1 MTTNGRDL
9 LKEALQAFE
18 ARDRDRAAALLVQLD
33 TLAPP
38 LGESWGPASRLAF
51 TLGEVSVAI
60 SAIRRHVALS
70 PYDKDRRLAYG
81 ALLAGAGRIEGAM
94 ETTRAFL
101 PHTTVDARLMLFIGT
116 CRAQLGHNALALE
129 DLRAGLSMAPNPVVT
144 GALWLTIADLKRF
157 EAGDP
162 DIAAMERAAADPNAS
177 SALLYALAKAW
188 DDAGEPDKAFAV
200 YERGASLV
208 RRQRPFS
215 AETSRAFVDKVVAS
229 QTQAGLAALPK
240 SEVHSDRPIFV
251 LGLPRSGTTLVEQI
265 LVSHSGVMNGAE
277 LNLFGTA
284 TMALGDYSPEA
295 LAAFASRHDADAAWT
310 AMGQA
315 YLHLLDE
322 RFGPDGKVVDKTLS
336 HSRLVGVIHSILPKA
351 RFIWLRRD
359 PGDTAL
365 SCFRSH
371 FAEGVNWSWSMADIG
386 RHFADEDRLYAHWT
400 SLYPDAIL
408 TVPYE
413 ALVAEPDAWINRIL
427 DHCGLAFE
435 APVRHFHLTQRPV
448 ATTSANQVR
457 QPIHGRSVGGWRRY
471 GPQMAPFFQAYGT
484 AAPD

>member
-1 MTTNGRDL
+1 MTTSGRDL
-9 LKEALQAFE
+9 LKEALQAFQTH
-18 ARDRDRAAALLVQLD
+18 DRDRAAALLIQLD
-33 TLAPP
+33 AQAPP
-38 LGESWGPASRLAF
+38 LGDSWGPVSRLAF

-60 SAIRRHVALS
+60 AAIRRYVALS
-70 PYDKDRRLAYG
+70 PHDKERRLAYG

-94 ETTRAFL
+94 ETMRAFL

-116 CRAQLGHNALALE
+116 CRAQLGHNDLAFE
-129 DLRAGLSMAPNPVVT
+129 DLRAGLDLAPTPTVT
-144 GALWLTIADLKRF
+144 GALWLAIADLKRF

-162 DIAAMERAAADPNAS
+162 DIAAMERAAADPAAS

-188 DDAGEPDKAFAV
+188 DDVGQPDKAFAL
-200 YERGASLV
+200 YERGASLA
-208 RRQRPFS
+208 RRQRPFAAQAS
-215 AETSRAFVDKVVAS
+215 SAFVDQIIANQTPAS
-229 QTQAGLAALPK
+229 LAALPTSGIT
-240 SEVHSDRPIFV
+240 SERPIFV
-251 LGLPRSGTTLVEQI
+251 LGLPRSGTTLVEQM

-277 LNLFGTA
+277 LNLFRTA

-295 LAAFASRHDADAAWT
+295 LAAFTGRADAAQAWT

-322 RFGPDGKVVDKTLS
+322 RFGPEGKVVDKTLN
-336 HSRLVGVIHSILPKA
+336 HSRLVGVIRSILPKA

-365 SCFRSH
+365 SCYRSH

-427 DHCGLAFE
+427 DHCGLTFE

-448 ATTSANQVR
+448 ATTSSSQVR

-471 GPQMAPFFQAYGT
+471 AQQMAPFFQAYGT
-484 AAPD
+484 PAPD

>member
-1 MTTNGRDL
+1 MTTSERDL
-9 LKEALQAFE
+9 LKEALQAFQVH
-18 ARDRDRAAALLVQLD
+18 DRDRAAALLIQLD
-33 TLAPP
+33 AQDAP
-38 LGESWGPASRLAF
+38 LGESWGPVSRLAL

-60 SAIRRHVALS
+60 AAGRRYVALS
-70 PYDKDRRLAYG
+70 PYDKERRLAYG
-81 ALLAGAGRIEGAM
+81 ALLASAGRIEGAM
-94 ETTRAFL
+94 DTTRAFL

-116 CRAQLGHNALALE
+116 CRAQLGHTELAFE
-129 DLRAGLSMAPNPVVT
+129 DLRAGLELTPSPAVT
-144 GALWLTIADLKRF
+144 GALWLAISDLKRF
-157 EAGDP
+157 ETGDP
-162 DIAAMERAAADPNAS
+162 DIAAMERAAAEPDAS
-177 SALLYALAKAW
+177 STLFYALAKAW
-188 DDAGEPDKAFAV
+188 DDAGEPDKAFEL

-208 RRQRPFS
+208 RRQRPFP
-215 AETSRAFVDKVVAS
+215 AAASRAFVDRTIAT
-229 QTQAGLAALPK
+229 QTQTGLAALPA
-240 SEVHSDRPIFV
+240 SSIQSDRPIFV

-265 LVSHSGVMNGAE
+265 LVSHSGVRNGAE
-277 LNLFGTA
+277 LNLFRTA

-295 LAAFASRHDADAAWT
+295 IAAFTKRSDAAEAWS
-310 AMGQA
+310 AMGKA

-322 RFGPDGKVVDKTLS
+322 RFGPDGKVVDKTLN
-336 HSRLVGVIHSILPKA
+336 HSRFVGVIRSILPQA

-359 PGDTAL
+359 PGDNAL

-448 ATTSANQVR
+448 ATTSASQVR
-457 QPIHGRSVGGWRRY
+457 QPIYARSVGGWRRY
-471 GPQMAPFFQAYGT
+471 ASQMAPFFEAYGML
-484 AAPD
+484 APD